1 MITLKFV
8 ADKDFVLQHVLKS
21 YSDYLPFLR
30 IKKKVWEMNPDLYQI
45 LSQNLEP
52 LIIERGLIKGLP
64 LAVKNL
70 DKNIL
75 SIYKT
80 NDFKKI
86 FRETEQYAAIVEKQ
100 WKRNYVVSAHNLSD
114 IIKIDLSKIDKHIT
128 VYISH
133 PRLSRGRSYV
143 ENNAITWSH
152 PDEWKNYATIYLWHE
167 VMHNITEDTPCAPH
181 LMHSLIELSCDNEL
195 RIRLNG
201 GRKYFR
207 EDGIPLGHKYLIDL
221 NKKILPDWKK
231 YLDNPHEDI
240 YQFEKRMR
248 KKYRGEKLLKPMSEI
263 AEWAEW
269 H

>member
-1 MITLKFV
+1 MITLEFV
-8 ADKDFVLQHVLKS
+8 VDEDFILQHICKS

-30 IKKKVWEMNPDLYQI
+30 LKKKIQETNSDLYQV

-52 LIIERGLIKGLP
+52 LVIRHGLINGLP
-64 LAVKNL
+64 TAIVSLNKNL
-70 DKNIL
+70 
-75 SIYKT
+75 SSVYKT
-80 NDFKKI
+80 DIFKKI
-86 FRETEQYAAIVEKQ
+86 FREAERYATTVEKQ
-100 WKRNYVVSAHNLSD
+100 WNRNYAMSIRDLSD
-114 IIKIDLSKIDKHIT
+114 ITKIDLSKIDKRIT

-143 ENNAITWSH
+143 ENNAIAWSH

-167 VMHNITEDTPCAPH
+167 IMHHITKDVPCAPH

-195 RIRLNG
+195 RIHLNG
-201 GRKYFR
+201 DGTYFK
-207 EDGIPLGHKYLIDL
+207 EDGVLLGHRYLVDL
-221 NKKILPDWKK
+221 NKKLLPDWKN
-231 YLDNPHEDI
+231 YLTDPNENI

-248 KKYRGEKLLKPMSEI
+248 KKYKEEKLLKPMSKI

>member
-8 ADKDFVLQHVLKS
+8 VDKDFILQHILKS
-21 YSDYLPFLR
+21 YSDHLPFLR
-30 IKKKVWEMNPDLYQI
+30 IKKKVFETNSDLYQV

-52 LIIERGLIKGLP
+52 LVIEHGIAKGLSM
-64 LAVKNL
+64 ATKNL
-70 DKNIL
+70 NKDL
-75 SIYKT
+75 FLVYKT

-86 FRETEQYAAIVEKQ
+86 FREAERYAITVEKQ
-100 WKRNYVVSAHNLSD
+100 WNKNYTTSIRDLSN
-114 IIKIDLSKIDKHIT
+114 ITKIDFSKIDKQIT

-133 PRLSRGRSYV
+133 PRLSRGRSYI
-143 ENNAITWSH
+143 EDNAIAWSH
-152 PDEWKNYATIYLWHE
+152 PDEWKNYATVYLWHE
-167 VMHNITEDTPCAPH
+167 IMHHITKDIPCAPH

-201 GRKYFR
+201 GKAYFK
-207 EDGIPLGHKYLIDL
+207 EGGALLGHKYLVNL
-221 NKKILPDWKK
+221 NKKLLPDWKN
-231 YLDNPHEDI
+231 YLKDPNENI

-248 KKYRGEKLLKPMSEI
+248 KKYKEEKLLRPMSKI